1 MAYAMDFRAIWPLLR
16 KEGWSWKPAT
26 GIQIHHNY
34 IKPGC
39 KLKGGA
45 QGVDFFNGEDEL
57 LAYIRS
63 DTELCERLSISNVAV
78 RPPNEAIQSTL
89 PGQALAPPKRPST
102 PTPVPEASPLAKRA
116 KSASKRP
123 AKTPRAP
130 KAKPKQPSKKQMAQE
145 ADKRRKELAAFDKV
159 WGERQRYGR
168 WKRSRAACP
177 SSSLKFSS
185 RADKGCLYMLD
196 YADRNGG
203 DHSNA
208 DMNSTTAQANAD
220 TDANA
225 DGESPANADTE
236 VPSNADTGKANAT
249 SEDEKN
255 ANGPVPIADN
265 NRPNPVADST
275 SASANRE
282 VCDLSDASPRHRHSI
297 SEEEAY
303 EPSDEEDGSV
313 EVDEVC
319 GVRNDQEREDEIK
332 EGEEPPRNVEYRA
345 LRDAACGTP
354 LRFDFVDPLDPNI
367 VGDTNAT
374 ALETDGEGGA
384 DSAEGIDDGVADS
397 DSDEDDDDLPRE
409 DNLHKELSRV
419 TDLLDAAELERL
431 HMRVQGGL
439 YFKFC

>member
-1 MAYAMDFRAIWPLLR
+1 AAQDSSMAYAMDFRAIWPLLR

-159 WGERQRYGR
+159 WGERNATADGNAVVPPVQ
-168 WKRSRAACP
+168 AAV
-177 SSSLKFSS
+177 SSSAPVVSS
-185 RADKGCLYMLD
+185 QRLPKD

-236 VPSNADTGKANAT
+236 VPSNADTVHDT
-249 SEDEKN
+249 D
-255 ANGPVPIADN
+255 
-265 NRPNPVADST
+265 
-275 SASANRE
+275 
-282 VCDLSDASPRHRHSI
+282 
-297 SEEEAY
+297 
-303 EPSDEEDGSV
+303 
-313 EVDEVC
+313 
-319 GVRNDQEREDEIK
+319 
-332 EGEEPPRNVEYRA
+332 
-345 LRDAACGTP
+345 TP
-354 LRFDFVDPLDPNI
+354 FPKKKRMNQ
-367 VGDTNAT
+367 AM
-374 ALETDGEGGA
+374 
-384 DSAEGIDDGVADS
+384 
-397 DSDEDDDDLPRE
+397 
-409 DNLHKELSRV
+409 KK
-419 TDLLDAAELERL
+419 
-431 HMRVQGGL
+431 M
-439 YFKFC
+439 

>member
-1 MAYAMDFRAIWPLLR
+1 
-16 KEGWSWKPAT
+16 
-26 GIQIHHNY
+26 
-34 IKPGC
+34 
-39 KLKGGA
+39 
-45 QGVDFFNGEDEL
+45 
-57 LAYIRS
+57 
-63 DTELCERLSISNVAV
+63 
-78 RPPNEAIQSTL
+78 
-89 PGQALAPPKRPST
+89 
-102 PTPVPEASPLAKRA
+102 
-116 KSASKRP
+116 
-123 AKTPRAP
+123 
-130 KAKPKQPSKKQMAQE
+130 
-145 ADKRRKELAAFDKV
+145 
-159 WGERQRYGR
+159 
-168 WKRSRAACP
+168 
-177 SSSLKFSS
+177 
-185 RADKGCLYMLD
+185 
-196 YADRNGG
+196 
-203 DHSNA
+203 
-208 DMNSTTAQANAD
+208 MNSTTAQANAD

-236 VPSNADTGKANAT
+236 VPSNADTEVPSNADTGKANAT

-255 ANGPVPIADN
+255 ANEPVSIADS

-275 SASANRE
+275 SVSANRE

-297 SEEEAY
+297 SEEAY
-303 EPSDEEDGSV
+303 EPSDEEDGSD

-345 LRDAACGTP
+345 LRDATCGTP

-431 HMRVQGGL
+431 HMRVQGSSEVYDDIQLDQMKIDGWDVL
-439 YFKFC
+439 PENVGAPVVNDPEVDTMYSGYCGPSQDILAAS

>member
-1 MAYAMDFRAIWPLLR
+1 
-16 KEGWSWKPAT
+16 
-26 GIQIHHNY
+26 HNY

-63 DTELCERLSISNVAV
+63 DTELCERLSISNVRSGH
-78 RPPNEAIQSTL
+78 RPKQVLQSTL

-102 PTPVPEASPLAKRA
+102 PTPVPEASPPAKRA

-130 KAKPKQPSKKQMAQE
+130 KQPSKKQMAQE
-145 ADKRRKELAAFDKV
+145 ADKRRNELAAFDKV
-159 WGERQRYGR
+159 WGERNATADGNAVVPPVQ
-168 WKRSRAACP
+168 AAV
-177 SSSLKFSS
+177 SSSAPVVSS
-185 RADKGCLYMLD
+185 QRLPKD
-196 YADRNGG
+196 YADRNGS

-236 VPSNADTGKANAT
+236 VPSNADTEVPSNADTGKANAT

-255 ANGPVPIADN
+255 ANEPVPIADN

-303 EPSDEEDGSV
+303 EPSDEED
-313 EVDEVC
+313 
-319 GVRNDQEREDEIK
+319 
-332 EGEEPPRNVEYRA
+332 
-345 LRDAACGTP
+345 
-354 LRFDFVDPLDPNI
+354 
-367 VGDTNAT
+367 
-374 ALETDGEGGA
+374 
-384 DSAEGIDDGVADS
+384 
-397 DSDEDDDDLPRE
+397 
-409 DNLHKELSRV
+409 
-419 TDLLDAAELERL
+419 
-431 HMRVQGGL
+431 
-439 YFKFC
+439 

>member
-45 QGVDFFNGEDEL
+45 QGVEFFNGEDEL

-102 PTPVPEASPLAKRA
+102 PTPVLEASPPAKRA

-130 KAKPKQPSKKQMAQE
+130 KPKPKQPSKKQMAQA

-159 WGERQRYGR
+159 WGERNATADGNAVVPPVQ
-168 WKRSRAACP
+168 AAV
-177 SSSLKFSS
+177 SSSAPVVSS
-185 RADKGCLYMLD
+185 QRLPKD

-255 ANGPVPIADN
+255 ANEPVPIADN

-303 EPSDEEDGSV
+303 EPSDEEDGSD
-313 EVDEVC
+313 EVDEFVEFATTKKEKMKQKKA
-319 GVRNDQEREDEIK
+319 RN
-332 EGEEPPRNVEYRA
+332 PPRNVEYRA

-374 ALETDGEGGA
+374 ALETDGEGARGF
-384 DSAEGIDDGVADS
+384 S
-397 DSDEDDDDLPRE
+397 
-409 DNLHKELSRV
+409 
-419 TDLLDAAELERL
+419 
-431 HMRVQGGL
+431 
-439 YFKFC
+439 

>member
-1 MAYAMDFRAIWPLLR
+1 
-16 KEGWSWKPAT
+16 
-26 GIQIHHNY
+26 
-34 IKPGC
+34 
-39 KLKGGA
+39 
-45 QGVDFFNGEDEL
+45 
-57 LAYIRS
+57 
-63 DTELCERLSISNVAV
+63 
-78 RPPNEAIQSTL
+78 QSTL

-102 PTPVPEASPLAKRA
+102 PTPVPEASPPAKRA

-159 WGERQRYGR
+159 WGERNATVADGNAVVPSVQ
-168 WKRSRAACP
+168 AAV
-177 SSSLKFSS
+177 SSSAPVVSS
-185 RADKGCLYMLD
+185 QRLPKD
-196 YADRNGG
+196 YADWNGS
-203 DHSNA
+203 DHANA

-255 ANGPVPIADN
+255 ANEPVPIADN

-275 SASANRE
+275 STSANRE

-303 EPSDEEDGSV
+303 EPSDEEDGSD

-319 GVRNDQEREDEIK
+319 GVRNDQEREDETK

-431 HMRVQGGL
+431 HMGVQGGL